1 MIDTDK
7 YEGHTEG
14 EWCRESNDLWFHRDG
29 KDIQIADILIR
40 GDGDERYHEDMANA
54 RLIADA
60 PLLLAEVKRLR
71 ELLVKGSEDYT
82 TSYTDLR
89 KIIEDVHWALTGD
102 DVHYSQSDDAR
113 ITYALGILSEVIG

>member
-1 MIDTDK
+1 MR
-7 YEGHTEG
+7 EGT
-14 EWCRESNDLWFHRDG
+14 
-29 KDIQIADILIR
+29 
-40 GDGDERYHEDMANA
+40 HEDTINTLEGLQEEKDEL
-54 RLIADA
+54 LI
-60 PLLLAEVKRLR
+60 EIERLR

-102 DVHYSQSDDAR
+102 DAHYSQSDDAR